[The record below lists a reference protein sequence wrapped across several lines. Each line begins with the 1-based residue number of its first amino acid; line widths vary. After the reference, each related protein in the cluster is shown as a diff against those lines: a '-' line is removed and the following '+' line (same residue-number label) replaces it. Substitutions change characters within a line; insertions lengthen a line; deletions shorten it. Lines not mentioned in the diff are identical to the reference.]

1 MKINMQNLY
10 EQPVYEAILERIK
23 SLTPNQKPLW
33 GKMNAA
39 QMLAHCCVAFSV
51 PLADKAL
58 PRPLLG
64 RMFGWMIKSKLYD
77 EVPYKKSLPTSPAF
91 IIKDEKNFEEEQ
103 EKLLNLTSEFF
114 TKGKKNT
121 GRFPHPIFGTFTPD
135 QWGISMYKHLD
146 HHLRQFGA

>member
-10 EQPVYEAILERIK
+10 EQPVYEAIFERIK

-64 RMFGWMIKSKLYD
+64 RLFGWIFKSKLYD